1 MRALFWN
8 IRGFGRRG
16 RRTLLKD
23 YLRIHKIDLV
33 CLQETIKQ
41 DFTDQELRSLEVGDK
56 FFWCW
61 LPANGHSGGMLLG
74 LRDSI
79 FDVGRISLGQFF
91 ISASIMCIADNFKF
105 EIVGVYG
112 PADHTHSQEFLQEIS
127 ARVAVSEL
135 PILMGGDF
143 NLLRDAADKNND
155 RVNWARMDAFN
166 DNIANWGLR
175 EIPRTG
181 ARYTWTNKRLN
192 PVRCVLDR
200 VFIAPELD
208 THFPLCSLVAETSLG
223 SDHTPLILDTGQD
236 IQCFSNRFF
245 FESRWMELPNFLDM
259 FAAIWG
265 ELAAMARGRDVLD
278 WWSFMSGGVRRKLK
292 GWNANRKV
300 EANVAKLALLQQIK
314 GLDEK
319 ADSVGLDGEEWA
331 FRYHLEEQILAIF
344 RDEEEYWR
352 QRGRIRWML
361 QGDANTAYFHAVA
374 NDERLSAVF

>member
-91 ISASIMCIADNFKF
+91 ISASIMCRADNFKF
-105 EIVGVYG
+105 EIVGVYW

-245 FESRWMELPNFLDM
+245 FESGWMELPNFSDM

-300 EANVAKLALLQQIK
+300 EANAAKLALLQQIK

-361 QGDANTAYFHAVA
+361 QGDANTAEVLYSEIAHGQRP
-374 NDERLSAVF
+374 DY